1 MGRDRREVGHEIHV
15 LSNMIG
21 RKIDEEKRQ
30 RNMGDVSPV
39 QTWVIRYL
47 HDHKGQEIC
56 QRDLERDFNI
66 TRSTVTGILQLME
79 KNGIIRRESVD
90 YDARLKSII
99 PTDEGRTLQAKVEED
114 LLKLDTRM
122 LHGFTKTDEKT
133 LIELLRRISQNLQ

>member
-1 MGRDRREVGHEIHV
+1 MKPSEVGIMIAIV
-15 LSNMIG
+15 SNQI
-21 RKIDEEKRQ
+21 KRQ
-30 RNMGDVSPV
+30 VDQSVTHQKLTGV
-39 QTWVIRYL
+39 QGRIL
-47 HDHKGQEIC
+47 HYILANVEDHLVF
-56 QRDLERDFNI
+56 QRDIEEEFNLR
-66 TRSTVTGILQLME
+66 RSTATGILQLME